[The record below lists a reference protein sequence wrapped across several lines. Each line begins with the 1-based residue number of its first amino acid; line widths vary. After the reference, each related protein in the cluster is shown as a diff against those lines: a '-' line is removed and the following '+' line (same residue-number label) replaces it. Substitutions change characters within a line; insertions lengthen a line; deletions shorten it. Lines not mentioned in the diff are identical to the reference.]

1 MLTDIRNIS
10 IFATSHT
17 PLDESFYIHLNK
29 SILSMQKK
37 AIYHFPF
44 DAVHHIGYGADY
56 DCRTGRCP

>member
-44 DAVHHIGYGADY
+44 DAVHL
-56 DCRTGRCP
+56 RML